1 MIANIEFNKKYKQ
14 FAKDTKTPHPLKKY
28 NLFYGMNG
36 TGKST
41 LSRLFY
47 ILEEYQKNPNFNI
60 NDSKYTEIQNAQLTY
75 DDKIINWNNLAD
87 FYRNNDVSVRVFNQ
101 EFIRRTININDC
113 DSIVF
118 GDENKEVQDKIQRL
132 ETENEKIREQI
143 NNIGIEKSKL
153 KNPSFDCLNKSQHFV
168 NQVIQDNRLITNHK
182 FSRDHLQTMLKNPT
196 AYGVK
201 LLSEKEET
209 RSKNIIKGKSYREL
223 ETPTIDLNIKDL
235 IDQVKKILSQTV
247 VSKTI
252 DRLESNDQLKEWV
265 RVGYSQFSKTD
276 NNPLSENCPF
286 CEQSLS
292 QEFWNTLSESFT
304 NEETDLLR
312 EIDNLKKMI
321 NGKIKILNDI
331 TFYDSSELYPSI
343 IDQLSSIEKLKNN
356 VFGIKNELEKLNT
369 ELDNKKDTLDKA
381 LEYIVK
387 YDNTFQDALNEY
399 ISMIVYH
406 KEEVKNDHTNKTSA
420 VEELKRHYIAKLVPE
435 YQDYKQKLATYKA
448 EIEKLDNDISN
459 LNIKINTN
467 SDAIQLYK
475 NKLKNVD
482 VSISN
487 INTALNDYLGH
498 NSIKFINVE
507 KNDGSKFKLVRLNEQ
522 EEIVHTDEPIHLSEG
537 ETTLVAFIY
546 FIQQLNHK
554 NENKSI
560 DYKEN
565 YIIVIDDPIT
575 SMDVDFIYYI
585 INMIRGL
592 LDDEKDNKLSYQFK
606 QVIFLTH
613 HFMLFRELW
622 KILHDSRDNKYKL
635 FFSNYLLER
644 KSKYLSI
651 DKLPEFYKK
660 HDTEYLY
667 IFQSLHNLGQ
677 ELDDYQLKYYAPN
690 LSRKLLDVFTAFK
703 YAHNKDK
710 FKEEFKSQCES
721 QLGFDYT
728 TLKRYTDSGS
738 HLERYDMVNFQIIK
752 EMPKKIL
759 QCIEILDKEHYD
771 CMIEKIK

>member
-1 MIANIEFNKKYKQ
+1 MTQ
-14 FAKDTKTPHPLKKY
+14 
-28 NLFYGMNG
+28 
-36 TGKST
+36 
-41 LSRLFY
+41 
-47 ILEEYQKNPNFNI
+47 
-60 NDSKYTEIQNAQLTY
+60 AQLIDHMVTLYDPQGSGYKHIEVSNKTIVEDIDFEKLHEALDKTY
-75 DDKIINWNNLAD
+75 KRWNNLAD
-87 FYRNNDVSVRVFNQ
+87 FYQNNDVSVRVFNQ
-101 EFIRRTININDC
+101 EYIRNTINKNDC

-118 GDENKEVQDKIQRL
+118 GDKNKEVQDEIQRL
-132 ETENEKIREQI
+132 ETENEKIREQLGSI
-143 NNIGIEKSKL
+143 EQKKLEDKEPKYPYQEKSQYFVNTIIADRNLIDNNKFSFSHL
-153 KNPSFDCLNKSQHFV
+153 KNMLEDPK
-168 NQVIQDNRLITNHK
+168 IQNIQKISDDEYN
-182 FSRDHLQTMLKNPT
+182 
-196 AYGVK
+196 
-201 LLSEKEET
+201 
-209 RSKNIIKGKSYREL
+209 KNIELIKS
-223 ETPTIDLNIKDL
+223 TNIKEIPKITFSNQIQEIYKQTQDL
-235 IDQVKKILSQTV
+235 LKTTIEV
-247 VSKTI
+247 VTTTRIINDKT
-252 DRLESNDQLKEWV
+252 LNDWV
-265 RVGYSQFSKTD
+265 RDGYNSFYKNTKEL
-276 NNPLSENCPF
+276 PNCPF
-286 CEQSLS
+286 CDQHINTSI
-292 QEFWNTLSESFT
+292 WNTLNSMFSDSELTLVNSIKQLQQIN
-304 NEETDLLR
+304 NEFKDQLNFELATECTGISKEKFQ
-312 EIDNLKKMI
+312 EIK
-321 NGKIKILNDI
+321 NDI
-331 TFYDSSELYPSI
+331 QEKLNQYRKI
-343 IDQLSSIEKLKNN
+343 LSSIDTLLNNKLS
-356 VFGIKNELEKLNT
+356 KLNEDLNIEEFEIPNLECMIESYNNIIST
-369 ELDNKKDTLDKA
+369 YNDTLKDLK
-381 LEYIVK
+381 
-387 YDNTFQDALNEY
+387 
-399 ISMIVYH
+399 
-406 KEEVKNDHTNKTSA
+406 TNKTSA

-482 VSISN
+482 ISISN

-522 EEIVHTDEPIHLSEG
+522 EEIVHSDEPIHLSEG

-560 DYKEN
+560 DNKEN

-606 QVIFLTH
+606 QVIFMTH

-667 IFQSLHNLGQ
+667 IFQSLHNLDQ

-703 YAHNKDK
+703 YAHNTDK
-710 FKEEFKSQCES
+710 FKEEFKSKCES